1 MKINASWNA
10 ERQKRLMYT
19 MIEVSYQG
27 VPTIQLSLCISTAMP
42 TSAKETF
49 ILSNIT
55 PINKKHNSSLLLNL
69 YFIIHHY

>member
-42 TSAKETF
+42 TSV
-49 ILSNIT
+49 L
-55 PINKKHNSSLLLNL
+55 KKRL
-69 YFIIHHY
+69 F